1 MWKERKKEG
10 GRKEGRQ
17 EGRKAGR
24 QEGRKE
30 ARKEGRKEA
39 REKGEERKNDN
50 ILFIFKAIFLGFLC
64 FVLVGSLLS
73 PTLNWFTLAVLFV
86 SL

>member
-30 ARKEGRKEA
+30 G
-39 REKGEERKNDN
+39 REKGEERKNDK

-64 FVLVGSLLS
+64 FVLVWSLLS